1 MLKYTD
7 SYRQIFIGMVNACG
21 LIHFRETLLAPC
33 NFERATFLPSKKGF
47 FFYSSL
53 LVLNVYV
60 NSKS

>member
-47 FFYSSL
+47 FFSIHL
-53 LVLNVYV
+53 C
-60 NSKS
+60 